1 MSKHSK
7 FGTEEFYHIDD
18 TYYCK
23 IRYKDHEFIGATT
36 ILPQDKDF
44 ENEWIGYTIAEY
56 RAEIKRL
63 QYCKEVLLTELNL
76 IEHLRA
82 TSHLIVGSN
91 FAKHLDEERFSR
103 NAELILVKQSIDEM
117 KQYVKE
123 YIHGKDKL
131 WVHLR
136 EQAKSEQEEQ

>member
-1 MSKHSK
+1 M
-7 FGTEEFYHIDD
+7 
-18 TYYCK
+18 
-23 IRYKDHEFIGATT
+23 
-36 ILPQDKDF
+36 
-44 ENEWIGYTIAEY
+44 
-56 RAEIKRL
+56 
-63 QYCKEVLLTELNL
+63 TELNL

-131 WVHLR
+131 WTLLR
-136 EQAKSEQEEQ
+136 EQAKSEQKEQ